1 MSSIL
6 IVEDDL
12 KLAQL
17 LQSYME
23 KYGYQAEAV
32 REFDRVMETF
42 QDIRPDLVLLDV
54 NLPRYDGYYWCRQI
68 RTVSTCP
75 ILFISARDGKM
86 EQIMAL
92 ENGADDYIAKP
103 FDYEVVMAKIKSQLR
118 RAYGSYAPSKRE
130 RIVECSGL
138 VLYPERLELTLS
150 GKTIDLSHKE
160 SLLMEILMESSSKV
174 VSRDWLLD
182 KLWDGEPLV
191 DDNTLNVNITRIR
204 KKLSELGIEEALETV
219 RGAGYKLRPCWREEP

>member
-1 MSSIL
+1 MFSIL

-17 LQSYME
+17 LQSYMD
-23 KYGYQAEAV
+23 KYGYRAEAV
-32 REFDRVMETF
+32 QEFDRVMEVF
-42 QDIRPDLVLLDV
+42 QSIRPDLVLLDV

-86 EQIMAL
+86 EQVMAL

-118 RAYGSYAPSKRE
+118 RAYGSYAPNKRE
-130 RIVECSGL
+130 RTVECTGL

-150 GKTIDLSHKE
+150 GKTVDLSHKE
-160 SLLMEILMESSSKV
+160 SLLMETLMESSSKV
-174 VSRDWLLD
+174 VSRDWLLN
-182 KLWDGEPLV
+182 KLWDGQQLV

-204 KKLSELGIEEALETV
+204 KKLSELGVEEALETV
-219 RGAGYKLRPCWREEP
+219 RGVGYKLRPFWREEP

>member
-1 MSSIL
+1 MFSIL

-17 LQSYME
+17 LQSYVE
-23 KYGYQAEAV
+23 KYGYRAEAV
-32 REFDRVMETF
+32 QEFDRVMEVF
-42 QDIRPDLVLLDV
+42 QSIRPDLVLLDV

-86 EQIMAL
+86 EQVMAL

-118 RAYGSYAPSKRE
+118 RAYGSYALSKRE
-130 RIVECSGL
+130 RTVECAGL

-150 GKTIDLSHKE
+150 GKTVDLSHKE
-160 SLLMEILMESSSKV
+160 SLLIETLMENSSKV
-174 VSRDWLLD
+174 VSRDYLLD
-182 KLWDGEPLV
+182 KLWNSQQLV

-204 KKLSELGIEEALETV
+204 KKLSELGVEEALETV
-219 RGAGYKLRPCWREEP
+219 RGAGYKLRPFWREES

>member
-1 MSSIL
+1 MFSIL

-23 KYGYQAEAV
+23 KYGYRAEAV
-32 REFDRVMETF
+32 HEFDQVLDVFRR
-42 QDIRPDLVLLDV
+42 IGPDLVLLDV
-54 NLPRYDGYYWCRQI
+54 NLPHYDGYYWCRQI
-68 RTVSTCP
+68 RTVSICP

-86 EQIMAL
+86 EQVMAL

-118 RAYGSYAPSKRE
+118 RAYGSYASNKRE
-130 RIVECSGL
+130 RTVECTGL
-138 VLYPERLELTLS
+138 VLYPERFELTLS
-150 GKTIDLSHKE
+150 GKTVDLSHKE
-160 SLLMEILMESSSKV
+160 SMLMELLMESSSKV
-174 VSRDWLLD
+174 VSRNWLLE
-182 KLWDGEPLV
+182 KLWDGQQFV

-204 KKLSELGIEEALETV
+204 KKLSDLGIEEALETV
-219 RGAGYKLRPCWREEP
+219 RGTGYKLRPIWREEP